1 MGRGEKRYWSNVSYV
16 RYKTFAKLRWVR
28 PVAFSKK
35 EKGIGGSTAEWGM
48 APQRQLFYLASFSS
62 FPLLRQ
68 RAHTMVSPIL
78 KAPFISYRQ
87 SGCKHAPFPTCE
99 SSFILF
105 FFFLWE
111 RKRSRRRIS
120 RDASLSPH
128 PTWPNTTLPS
138 PKLAAKKNFP
148 FPLLPN
154 QVIFKETKGKRREG
168 VFVAI
173 SGAFCLLL
181 LAPERRNKKLPPPI
195 FLCNRVR

>member
-1 MGRGEKRYWSNVSYV
+1 MGRGERRYWNNVRV
-16 RYKTFAKLRWVR
+16 AVCTTFAKLRWVR

-138 PKLAAKKNFP
+138 PKLAAKKTFLSP
-148 FPLLPN
+148 FFLIKLFSKKQRGKEGKEFLLQLVEPSVCCCWH
-154 QVIFKETKGKRREG
+154 QRGETK
-168 VFVAI
+168 
-173 SGAFCLLL
+173 SC
-181 LAPERRNKKLPPPI
+181 PLP
-195 FLCNRVR
+195 FSCATE